1 MLPTKKGQ
9 IVKFHAPMED
19 ENPNQLYV
27 VLELKIDGERDR
39 ADIQPLGTN
48 LPFPGINTVSLQDL
62 DVVEVETSDLIGHQV
77 TIQKSDFSEATGKV
91 LSTSKQKIFLDLS
104 NNIHGVETNVWL
116 TILDG
121 NGNEQTGTLVIR

>member
-77 TIQKSDFSEATGKV
+77 TIQKSDFSEAPGKV